1 MKMTYDREADAA
13 YITFGKDIEP
23 KESAQQV
30 SLIETPNGQ
39 TQVTIDVDS
48 EGYLL
53 GIEVLS
59 ASLGLRDD
67 VLNEAH
73 NL

>member
-13 YITFGKDIEP
+13 YITFGNDIEP

-67 VLNEAH
+67 VLNGAH

>member
-1 MKMTYDREADAA
+1 MAEKPMAA
-13 YITFGKDIEP
+13 YITFGNGIEP

-48 EGYLL
+48 EGYLPR
-53 GIEVLS
+53 IEVLS

>member
-1 MKMTYDREADAA
+1 MTYDSEADAA
-13 YITFGKDIEP
+13 YITFGNDIEP

-48 EGYLL
+48 EGYIL
-53 GIEVLS
+53 GIEILS
-59 ASLGLRDD
+59 ASLGLRED